1 MNARQPAA
9 VVGVGIR
16 PLKGKQCR
24 PLSLTSPPVRPVR
37 CSSLRRRRTCG
48 QDRRCWAE
56 PCNCSP
62 ARLRLDRGNCGAPV
76 RPSPGDSFRPLV
88 NQYYYVAAATQ
99 QAIVVATDMGAAN
112 TPTINQL
119 ISMNGVCASGSTTSE
134 QKIFSFKTP
143 PLFLPL
149 NFKMTFIGAVNL
161 TNGAGTKVLNC
172 RMNGVGGTSFF
183 TSPALASNANYNFV
197 ASLCGDGT
205 GNSCAALGLARRV
218 AWGTGGATAYTTLTR
233 DYINNETEFVLTA
246 TKGTAGDIV

>member
-1 MNARQPAA
+1 MPTTISYVPA
-9 VVGVGIR
+9 G
-16 PLKGKQCR
+16 
-24 PLSLTSPPVRPVR
+24 T
-37 CSSLRRRRTCG
+37 TG
-48 QDRRCWAE
+48 QVQFATPQTNVWAG
-56 PCNCSP
+56 PQV
-62 ARLRLDRGNCGAPV
+62 LGGTVQLFTG
-76 RPSPGDSFRPLV
+76 PSPVGPWQLWSAGTSISGDSFRPLV

-112 TPTINQL
+112 TPMINQL

-205 GNSCAALGLARRV
+205 GQLLRGLGAGATGGVGL
-218 AWGTGGATAYTTLTR
+218 GGATAYTTLTR

-246 TKGTAGDIV
+246 TKGTAGDTFELVSLLVQLD